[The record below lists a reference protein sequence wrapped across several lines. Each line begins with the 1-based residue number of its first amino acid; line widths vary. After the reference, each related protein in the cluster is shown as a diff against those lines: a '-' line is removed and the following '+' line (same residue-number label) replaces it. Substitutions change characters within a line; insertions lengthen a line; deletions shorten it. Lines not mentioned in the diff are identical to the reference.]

1 MKIVVK
7 WENGVIGSMSK
18 QLLLC

>member
-1 MKIVVK
+1 LLNS